1 MLEVQY
7 ITVRLRNEQE
17 IMKADQL
24 KQMLQR
30 LDDDT
35 DIMIAIKL
43 PFSTVG
49 AIPMVP
55 VKHAWKGFDWESGK
69 FIITPEEELTPADR
83 DFASQMKKMQ
93 DELGWAKYEN
103 RNLKAEIKKLR
114 KQNGVE
120 E

>member
-1 MLEVQY
+1 
-7 ITVRLRNEQE
+7 
-17 IMKADQL
+17 MKAEQL
-24 KQMLQR
+24 KQMLER
-30 LDDDT
+30 VKDDDEV
-35 DIMIAIKL
+35 MIAIKL

-55 VKHAWKGFDWESGK
+55 VKHAWKGFDWENGK
-69 FIITPEEELTPADR
+69 FIITPEEELTPAER
-83 DFASQMKKMQ
+83 DFAAQMKKMQ